1 MCVFCTSHTF
11 NPFLLSLNTYKTLHN
26 QLFFAVL
33 TRSDRRPKE
42 GEEEEEEEE
51 EEGSGGAC
59 VLFSTAAAALKK
71 KKER

>member
-51 EEGSGGAC
+51 EGSGGAC

-71 KKER
+71 KER

>member
-11 NPFLLSLNTYKTLHN
+11 NPFLLSLNTLHN

-33 TRSDRRPKE
+33 TRSDHRPK
-42 GEEEEEEEE
+42 GGEEEEEEE

-71 KKER
+71 KER

>member
-33 TRSDRRPKE
+33 TRSDHRPK
-42 GEEEEEEEE
+42 GGGEEEEE

-71 KKER
+71 KER

>member
-11 NPFLLSLNTYKTLHN
+11 NPLLSLNSTYKTLHN

-33 TRSDRRPKE
+33 TRSDHRPK
-42 GEEEEEEEE
+42 GGEEEEE

-71 KKER
+71 KER